1 MTVVRIKWTG
11 DPLEVSVSGHAGYGP
26 KGSDIVCAAV
36 SMLSQS
42 LAAALEQAEKD
53 GLLGCFHY
61 QAEDGGVEIQAAIHS
76 HGRKIVDGMV
86 RVTIAGFRLLEER
99 YPGHVSVHTDNRP
112 P

>member
-1 MTVVRIKWTG
+1 MTVAQIKWTG
-11 DPLEVSVSGHAGYGP
+11 KALEVSVSGHAGYGP

-53 GLLGCFHY
+53 GFLGCFHY
-61 QAEDGGVEIQAAIHS
+61 LAGDGSVEIQATIS
-76 HGRKIVDGMV
+76 SQGRDTVAGMV
-86 RVTIAGFRLLEER
+86 RMTIAGLRLLEER

>member
-11 DPLEVSVSGHAGYGP
+11 DTLEVSVSGHAGYGP

-53 GLLGCFHY
+53 GLRSDV
-61 QAEDGGVEIQAAIHS
+61 AVRSRETP
-76 HGRKIVDGMV
+76 GRAFNARDV
-86 RVTIAGFRLLEER
+86 RPVRRRTTWLPRATGDCPGANR
-99 YPGHVSVHTDNRP
+99 YIL
-112 P
+112 